1 MVGDSILTNS
11 IIKQLG
17 NNKAK
22 FSTKRVARMV
32 IREGTEKVSGDIINS
47 KITATHEKLSA
58 LNTFYYMR
66 MDNGFFAPVLAFISY
81 LLVIASI
88 NDDLPIFTVVTITI
102 LILITA
108 ILRLAGLATRSVLP
122 NRNNN
127 KQVNMPIFNKR
138 ILVLAAIIIL
148 SVVVLDIFSWFLYN
162 NIMFIIPICLAT
174 ILLILAVIL
183 PRFEKKQPKLALVLL
198 ILALMMLAAIPPISE
213 GIILIPTS
221 IIIFAITFAV
231 IFITPLYDKLK
242 GFISFINEYKM
253 AIFYFL
259 SILLSALSLLFIHSL
274 VTDKYEWNYEKYIS
288 PTHKVQIVQTNERTT
303 YDSLPNLSA
312 KYIVTDIDKLTDTK
326 SKIVYSYETDKPIN
340 EFTKDEEVI
349 ISSKHSNSSQDITS
363 ITEVRG
369 NKTYEITRINGH
381 LLPCVIAFCL
391 VYMLALLSYIPIIY
405 FERRDTW
412 NHYVN

>member
-1 MVGDSILTNS
+1 
-11 IIKQLG
+11 
-17 NNKAK
+17 
-22 FSTKRVARMV
+22 
-32 IREGTEKVSGDIINS
+32 
-47 KITATHEKLSA
+47 
-58 LNTFYYMR
+58 
-66 MDNGFFAPVLAFISY
+66 
-81 LLVIASI
+81 
-88 NDDLPIFTVVTITI
+88 
-102 LILITA
+102 
-108 ILRLAGLATRSVLP
+108 
-122 NRNNN
+122 
-127 KQVNMPIFNKR
+127 
-138 ILVLAAIIIL
+138 
-148 SVVVLDIFSWFLYN
+148 
-162 NIMFIIPICLAT
+162 MFIIPICLAT